1 MRELGPDLGDATQ
14 RVSQPVRAC
23 NVSGDSLHA
32 AGETGQAA
40 IEKKKQKRKEQKEGV
55 GSVRAGTPS
64 SLLLSSLELSD
75 TTIYEP

>member
-14 RVSQPVRAC
+14 HVSQPVHARK
-23 NVSGDSLHA
+23 VSGDSLDA
-32 AGETGQAA
+32 EGEADQAV
-40 IEKKKQKRKEQKEGV
+40 IKKEKKKRKEQKKGV